1 MVMNRVRFHTLIAGL
16 AALALAQGALAAAK
30 PAPTQQAAPGQPPQ
44 PSDTKVFGDWT
55 VRCYNVAS
63 PSPCEMIEVR
73 VAKKTGQRVLAVLM
87 AYVPSRDA
95 TVMQIGVPLGV
106 ALQNGLV
113 LASDTF
119 TSPVLHF
126 SRCDPQG
133 CYVQTAIDNASLG
146 ALEKATK
153 AETQIVFV
161 DGHKLALPI
170 SLDGFSQARGAL
182 VDLAKSKATKP
193 TADAA
198 VPPADASAA
207 QPAQ

>member
-1 MVMNRVRFHTLIAGL
+1 MNRLGSRFLVLIAGI
-16 AALALAQGALAAAK
+16 AALALSQGALAAAK
-30 PAPTQQAAPGQPPQ
+30 PAAQQQAPGQPPQ
-44 PSDTKVFGDWT
+44 ASDTKAFGDWT

-63 PSPCEMIEVR
+63 PSPCEMLEIR
-73 VAKKTGQRVLAVLM
+73 VAKKSGQRVLAVLM

-126 SRCDPQG
+126 SRCDMQG
-133 CYVQTAIDNASLG
+133 CYAQTAIDNGSLS

-153 AETQIVFV
+153 AEAQIILV

-170 SLDGFSQARGAL
+170 SLDGFTEARSAL
-182 VDLAKSKATKP
+182 MDLAKAKATKP
-193 TADAA
+193 AADA
-198 VPPADASAA
+198 DAA